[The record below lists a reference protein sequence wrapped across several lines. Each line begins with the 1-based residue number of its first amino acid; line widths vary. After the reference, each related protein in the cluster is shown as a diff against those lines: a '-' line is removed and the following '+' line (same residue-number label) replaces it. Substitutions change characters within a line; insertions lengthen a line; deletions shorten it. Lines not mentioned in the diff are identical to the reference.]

1 MNIIDAIKSGK
12 AFKRTIWTRDYVR
25 PPFMNLNLPAED
37 LLADDWEI
45 EEPTVTTTASQV
57 DSACRSAAASTQLGV
72 GPIEFDIF
80 VDALKKELGL

>member
-1 MNIIDAIKSGK
+1 MNFLDAVKSGK
-12 AFKRTIWTRDYVR
+12 RFRRKGSTKWNNNKLFSE
-25 PPFMNLNLPAED
+25 FMTE
-37 LLADDWEI
+37 DWEI

-57 DSACRSAAASTQLGV
+57 ESACHSAAASTQLGV